1 MKPHLLTPLALALST
16 LLGAH
21 STAQAQSNNELLLEL
36 QNLKSR
42 MQTLENQLRVQS
54 NKPSNPTSVVE
65 PEEFNRIR
73 AKVEAAEDNT
83 ETYGFKGLKI
93 SGMIDPTFI
102 YNQRQNSSGFV
113 FLNNFDG
120 RGNSNLGNA
129 KDGYAY
135 DNSYFGMAVLD
146 LQKETENAQ
155 KWRLTLAPHK
165 SASSGYN
172 LGSIVHEASV
182 SLPINGPNT
191 RIIAGQIPDWTGYE
205 SFFSNQQPLISHNL
219 LFDFTIPSFYS
230 GAGMEFTRGK
240 WNSKFILGN
249 INQARRAPY
258 DSQNLTGF
266 SKSPGMSFRADYAKS
281 EFNGFGIAGS
291 HTTGLNSK
299 VTQGAVDGF
308 FTRGDLTLQGQIG
321 VGQVDR
327 QASNLDSDGNALRAQ
342 WSAVSGLLGY
352 KVTPRL
358 QMVARGDYIWNGR
371 NGGGLWGAYGSN
383 EGPDGRNGVGLPMAF
398 NGSSW
403 VTSGVN
409 GVNRYALSLGLNY
422 QISSRHTPNSGV
434 WNTGTW
440 FKTELRYDGA
450 TGPVFLDVRD
460 GSYKKNNLMLATSLV
475 FAF

>member
-1 MKPHLLTPLALALST
+1 MKTHLLTPWALALST
-16 LLGAH
+16 LSGLH
-21 STAQAQSNNELLLEL
+21 SNAQAQSNNELLLEL
-36 QNLKSR
+36 QNLKTR
-42 MQTLENQLRVQS
+42 MQSLEGQLRTQLKDARNS
-54 NKPSNPTSVVE
+54 SPTVD

-73 AKVEAAEDNT
+73 AKVEATEDNT

-93 SGMIDPTFI
+93 SGMIDPTYV
-102 YNQRQNSSGFV
+102 YNLRQNSSGFV

-182 SLPINGPNT
+182 SLPIDGPNT
-191 RIIAGQIPDWTGYE
+191 RVIAGQIPDWTGYE
-205 SFFSNQQPLISHNL
+205 AFFSNQQPLISHNL

-240 WNSKFILGN
+240 WVSKFILGN
-249 INQARRAPY
+249 INQARRTDFNNQDLRGY
-258 DSQNLTGF
+258 
-266 SKSPGMSFRADYAKS
+266 SKSPGLSFRADYAKS

-291 HTTGLNSK
+291 HTTGRNTK
-299 VTQGAVDGF
+299 VTQGAIDGF
-308 FTRGDLTLQGQIG
+308 FTRGDLTFQGQIG
-321 VGQVDR
+321 AGKVEG
-327 QASNLDSDGNALRAQ
+327 QASNVDSQGNALNAQ
-342 WSAVSGLLGY
+342 WSALSGLMGY

-358 QMVARGDYIWNGR
+358 QLVARADYIWNSR
-371 NGGGLWGAYGSN
+371 NGGGLWGAYGDNS
-383 EGPDGRNGVGLPMAF
+383 GPDGRNGVGLPMAF

-403 VTSGVN
+403 ATSGLR
-409 GVNRYALSLGLNY
+409 GVNRYALSLGANY
-422 QISSRHTPNSGV
+422 QISARHTPNSGA

-450 TGPVFLDVRD
+450 TGPVFLDSRD
-460 GSYKKNNLMLATSLV
+460 NSYKKNNLMLATSLV